1 MSFILKIKKLNQN
14 AKLPTYAHPGD
25 AGLDLFAL
33 EDVTIAIGDSA
44 LIKTGIAME
53 IPDGYVGLIWD
64 KSGLAVKNGLKTMAG
79 VVDSGYRG
87 EVLVCLVNLS
97 QKRHDFS
104 AGDKIAQMIIQKKE
118 SFAVEE
124 VPELDQ
130 NTSRGMGGFGSTGK
144 K

>member
-1 MSFILKIKKLNQN
+1 MSLLLKIKKLNLN
-14 AKLPTYAHPGD
+14 AKIPTYAHPGD

-33 EDVTIAIGDSA
+33 EETTIAVGDRA

-64 KSGLAVKNGLKTMAG
+64 KSGLASKNGLKTMAG

-87 EVLVCLVNLS
+87 EVMVCLVNLS
-97 QKRHDFS
+97 EQRYVFA

-118 SFAVEE
+118 FFEVEE
-124 VPELDQ
+124 AAELDQ
-130 NTSRGMGGFGSTGK
+130 NTSRGEDGFGSTGK
-144 K
+144 